1 MRAERTYL
9 TAGALLDGHGGD
21 PLIDPVVVIEG
32 DRIVNIGSGP
42 LPEELEGE
50 IIDLGTRTLMP
61 GMIDAHLHLF
71 GVRGYSP
78 AEYLINPHD
87 FRTMRVV
94 EDCASL
100 LDAGFTFVRDCGSTI
115 ALSAA
120 RAVREGVIPGPDIYA
135 SGKIITQ
142 TGGHGDSH
150 YLPLEMVKGDPHGL
164 ARLADGPDDCRRA
177 VREMIRMGADFIKIA
192 TSGGVGSE
200 KTHPLD
206 ERFTVEEIRVICE
219 EAHRAG
225 RRVASHAQGA
235 PGVKN
240 ALRGGVDTIEHGY
253 FIDEECIAM
262 MLERGTHFVPTLA
275 LIEVFKASVQKPM
288 DMPPWRLRKQQECIV
303 AMEESFHRALD
314 AGIRMCTGPDYFGA
328 PMRAH
333 GDNADEP
340 ITMVKYGMS
349 TREAIRAA
357 TVNGAQCLGIEEDYG
372 SVEVGKVADIVGIDG
387 DPLEDIS
394 LLKSGISFVMKGGRV
409 HRLRT

>member
-1 MRAERTYL
+1 MYL
-9 TAGALLDGHGGD
+9 TAGALLDGCGGN

-32 DRIVNIGSGP
+32 NRIIDIDSGP

-61 GMIDAHLHLF
+61 GMIDVHLHLF

-78 AEYLINPHD
+78 AEYVINPHD
-87 FRTMRVV
+87 FRVLRVA
-94 EDCASL
+94 EDCAKL
-100 LDAGFTFVRDCGSTI
+100 LNAGFTFVRDCGSTI

-150 YLPLEMVKGDPHGL
+150 YLPVQTVRDDPNSL
-164 ARLADGPDDCRRA
+164 ARLADGPDECVKA
-177 VREMIRMGADFIKIA
+177 TREMIRLGADFIKIA

-206 ERFTVEEIRVICE
+206 ERFTVEEVRAICD

-253 FIDEECIAM
+253 FIDEECISM
-262 MLERGTHFVPTLA
+262 MLERGTYFVPTLA
-275 LIEVFKASVQKPM
+275 LIEVFKASVQNPL
-288 DMPPWRLRKQQECIV
+288 DMPPWRLRKQRECID
-303 AMEESFHRALD
+303 AMETSFRRAYE
-314 AGIRMCTGPDYFGA
+314 AGITMCTGPDYFGA

-349 TREAIRAA
+349 PRDAICAA
-357 TVNGAQCLGIEEDYG
+357 TKNGAECLGIEGDYG
-372 SVEVGKVADIVGIDG
+372 TVEIGKVADIVGIHG
-387 DPLEDIS
+387 NPLEDIS
-394 LLKSGISFVMKGGRV
+394 LLKSGISFVMKNGRV
-409 HRLRT
+409 HRI